1 MKPPA
6 ATGGGLKTF
15 WTRVWNLRGKTPS
28 EKKMRE
34 LLFVSF
40 CGLLFLSSFE
50 QLDSEMEEASV
61 QDNDDDDIVQS
72 ITEKRRRGRF
82 FH

>member
-1 MKPPA
+1 MKLPA
-6 ATGGGLKTF
+6 AAGVKKNFLNPRMELARQNAF
-15 WTRVWNLRGKTPS
+15 WKENMW
-28 EKKMRE
+28 E

-40 CGLLFLSSFE
+40 SGLLFLSSFE